1 MTKAKGQEPEHTGAG
16 NDLYKSGRTGLSDK
30 QQLAID
36 LLLIGTKYQ
45 DVAKAVDIS
54 REQLWRWRTQ
64 DISFMAAREL
74 SRAELHEGVTDQFW
88 GALVPQAITVAAE
101 SLAEGDPEMARDI
114 IRLAAR
120 GLTDLKMRNPEP
132 PSEDGA

>member
-1 MTKAKGQEPEHTGAG
+1 MSKARGQEPGRTGAG
-16 NDLYKSGRTGLSDK
+16 NELDKTDRRGLSDR

-64 DISFMAAREL
+64 DMSFMAALEL
-74 SRAELHEGVTDQFW
+74 RRAERHQGVTDQFW
-88 GALVPQAITVAAE
+88 GSLVPQAINVAAE

-120 GLTDLKMRNPEP
+120 GLIDLKMRDREQ

>member
-1 MTKAKGQEPEHTGAG
+1 MSKANRQEPEQTGAG
-16 NDLYKSGRTGLSDK
+16 NDLDKTDRRGISDK

-64 DISFMAAREL
+64 DMAFMTTLEL
-74 SRAELHEGVTDQFW
+74 RRAEANRESPISSGEASSHSRSTSPQSRSLKATLRWHGTSSGWRLGVSS
-88 GALVPQAITVAAE
+88 I
-101 SLAEGDPEMARDI
+101 
-114 IRLAAR
+114 
-120 GLTDLKMRNPEP
+120 
-132 PSEDGA
+132 

>member
-1 MTKAKGQEPEHTGAG
+1 MSEARGQEPEQNGAG
-16 NDLYKSGRTGLSDK
+16 KNLDKTGRRGLGDK

-54 REQLWRWRTQ
+54 REQLWRWRRR
-64 DISFMAAREL
+64 DMSFMTALEL
-74 SRAELHEGVTDQFW
+74 RRAERHQGVTDQFW
-88 GALVPQAITVAAE
+88 GSLVPQAINVAAE

-120 GLTDLKMRNPEP
+120 GLTDLKTREPES